1 MPLLYNLRMDPYERA
16 DITSNSYYAWTLHK
30 GYLLLAGQAIVAEFI
45 GTFNE
50 FPPRQR
56 PQSFSI
62 DQIME
67 KLQQPTTD

>member
-1 MPLLYNLRMDPYERA
+1 M
-16 DITSNSYYAWTLHK
+16 LHK
-30 GYLLLAGQAIVAEFI
+30 GYLLVAGQAIVGEFI